1 MTMKVSVLF
10 VCLGN
15 ICRSSAAEAIFKKMV
30 KDEGLADEIEIDS
43 AGMINAHAGEGA
55 DPRMI
60 ERAGKRGYVVDSIAR
75 KFNPRTDFDRFD
87 YILAMDDTIENDLQR
102 LTHTSG
108 DSSKIYRMTDF
119 SSSSKYSG
127 VPDPYYGGTSG
138 FEMVLDI
145 LEDTCEGLLSHIK
158 KDDIL

>member
-1 MTMKVSVLF
+1 
-10 VCLGN
+10 
-15 ICRSSAAEAIFKKMV
+15 
-30 KDEGLADEIEIDS
+30 
-43 AGMINAHAGEGA
+43 
-55 DPRMI
+55 
-60 ERAGKRGYVVDSIAR
+60 
-75 KFNPRTDFDRFD
+75 
-87 YILAMDDTIENDLQR
+87 MDDTIENDLQR